1 MAKQGKDPAH
11 VAVVGIVSL
20 VAVVGLVLL
29 FVSLAPFTNVG
40 KAGEVLKTT
49 TTYEDTTVRAPSA
62 GSGGGGVKGGV
73 KKLGSQD
80 KAAMA
85 AFLRKN
91 LVQGVPTHQEIQK
104 VLEENE
110 RAYFNPVKDPVTSDW
125 KSGPIIS
132 ILSTERQT
140 PIPGG
145 IILTGDEGS
154 CAGLKTKLV
163 SLQEYYGNS
172 MRDAPQDTKEVGSGG
187 WDSITTPHD
196 IGTIDEA
203 NKVDCNIFFDS
214 PLEKSMRQPNL
225 KRVYSG
231 MCENGCT
238 PTGGKHVLLSVSCA
252 VLDPTAIKEDNPV
265 YLIKQQEAA
274 DAGTTF
280 EDVVTQE
287 RDNNQGSDPYRIKA
301 NWVKLVQVTCEH
313 FA

>member
-29 FVSLAPFTNVG
+29 FVSLAPFTTVG
-40 KAGEVLKTT
+40 KAISVKTAYTNEEVM
-49 TTYEDTTVRAPSA
+49 VRDSSA
-62 GSGGGGVKGGV
+62 GSSGEKVVKDGVE
-73 KKLGSQD
+73 KLGSQD

-85 AFLRKN
+85 AFIRKD
-91 LVQGVPTHQEIQK
+91 LVQSVPTPQEIQK
-104 VLEENE
+104 VLEENNL
-110 RAYFNPVKDPVTSDW
+110 AYFNPVKDPVTGDW
-125 KSGPIIS
+125 KSGTIIS
-132 ILSTERQT
+132 TLSTEKQS

-145 IILTGDEGS
+145 KIRLTSAQD
-154 CAGLKTKLV
+154 CTGLKTKLV

-172 MRDAPQDTKEVGSGG
+172 MRDAPRDTLEVGSGG

-225 KRVYSG
+225 KRVYSNICG
-231 MCENGCT
+231 NECR
-238 PTGGKHVLLSVSCA
+238 PTGEKHVLLSVSCA
-252 VLDPTAIKEDNPV
+252 VLDPTAIKEDNPIHF
-265 YLIKQQEAA
+265 IKQQEAA